1 MFTPK
6 SDIPA
11 YLNPALTPK
20 ELLKYLIF
28 DPATRTVTRNWAKR
42 SRYVSEVAPGV
53 FKIVNRY
60 FTAEQLLRYM
70 ENPTET
76 PPNQKHPINPTL
88 SGNMNSALPPKQ
100 K

>member
-11 YLNPALTPK
+11 YLNPALTPR

-28 DPATRTVTRNWAKR
+28 DPTTKTVTRNWAKR
-42 SRYVSEVAPGV
+42 SSMVSEVAPGV

-60 FTAEQLLRYM
+60 FTADQLLRYM

-76 PPNQKHPINPTL
+76 PPNEKHPTNPTV
-88 SGNMNSALPPKQ
+88 SINMNGALPHKN